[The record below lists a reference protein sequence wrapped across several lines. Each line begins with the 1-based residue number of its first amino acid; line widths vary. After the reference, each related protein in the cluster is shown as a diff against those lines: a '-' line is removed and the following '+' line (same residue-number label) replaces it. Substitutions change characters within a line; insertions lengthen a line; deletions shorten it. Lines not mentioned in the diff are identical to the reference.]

1 MTKRISQLPPDA
13 APDASIIF
21 EGERAGVSY
30 RETVAQLQALFA
42 ASMAL
47 TGVPTAPTAAPG
59 TNTTQIATTAFA
71 AALLALKADLASP
84 IFTGTPAAPTA
95 APGTNTTQLATT
107 AFVAALGA
115 LKANLASPAFT
126 GTPAAPT
133 PAVGTNT
140 TQLATAAMVQ
150 AEIANKRA
158 WTSYTPTVTAASGTW
173 TSASATGTHMGVF
186 GVRHVEMALTV
197 TTKGTGVTAIL
208 TLPVAA
214 HAAWVGRTL
223 NARIGNGTRKSGLA
237 IIADANTVFLSDYVN
252 ADMVEANGTIVYIN
266 GAYREA

>member
-1 MTKRISQLPPDA
+1 MPPDA

-59 TNTTQIATTAFA
+59 TNTEQVA
-71 AALLALKADLASP
+71 
-84 IFTGTPAAPTA
+84 
-95 APGTNTTQLATT
+95 NT
-107 AFVAALGA
+107 AFVAAIAA

-140 TQLATAAMVQ
+140 TQLANAAMVQ

-158 WTSYTPTVTAASGTW
+158 WASYTPIVSAASGTY
-173 TSASATGTHMGVF
+173 TAAAATGTHMGVF
-186 GVRHVEMALTV
+186 GMRHVEMALTV
-197 TTKGTGVTAIL
+197 TTKGTGATAIL
-208 TLPVAA
+208 TLPVPA
-214 HAAWVGRTL
+214 HASWVGRTL
-223 NARIGNGTRKSGLA
+223 NARIGNGSRKSGLA
-237 IIADANTVFLSDYVN
+237 VIADANTVFLSDYVN

-266 GAYREA
+266 GVYREA